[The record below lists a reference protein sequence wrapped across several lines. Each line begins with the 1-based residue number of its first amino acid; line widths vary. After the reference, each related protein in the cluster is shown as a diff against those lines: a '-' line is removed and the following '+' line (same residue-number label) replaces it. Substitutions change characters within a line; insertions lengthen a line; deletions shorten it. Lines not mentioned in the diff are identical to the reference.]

1 MAGINSKKK
10 GNKSELMVAKWFASW
25 TGLEFQRVP
34 QSGGLRWSNAQ
45 NIAGD
50 IICVDQKHNRHFQ
63 LCVESKFYED
73 LDWDKV
79 FRNKKADIL
88 KFWEQAKGDAIRA
101 EKIPIL
107 FMRKNNMDKG
117 MFYVGVDYSVF
128 LLIEADIKN
137 NFEYPTIEINLPSDE
152 CLVIVN
158 SFDME
163 KVEYRPFHKSLKKLN
178 K

>member
-1 MAGINSKKK
+1 MGVNGKKK
-10 GNKSELMVAKWFASW
+10 GNKGELMVAKWFQSW

-34 QSGGLRWSNAQ
+34 QSGGLRWGNAQ

-50 IICVDQKHNRHFQ
+50 IICVDQKHNRYFK
-63 LCVESKFYED
+63 LCVESKSYED

-88 KFWEQAKGDAIRA
+88 RFWEQAKGDADRA
-101 EKIPIL
+101 DKVPIL

-117 MFYVGVDYSVF
+117 MFYVGVSYPVF
-128 LLIEADIKN
+128 ELIDVE
-137 NFEYPTIEINLPSDE
+137 FEYPTIEINLPTGE
-152 CLVIVN
+152 CLVILN

-163 KVEYRPFHKSLKKLN
+163 KVDYRPFHKALKKLT

>member
-1 MAGINSKKK
+1 MGVNGKKK
-10 GNKSELMVAKWFASW
+10 GNKGELMVAKWFAAW
-25 TGLEFQRVP
+25 TELEFQRVP
-34 QSGGLRWSNAQ
+34 QSGGLRWGNAQ

-88 KFWEQAKGDAIRA
+88 RFWEQAKGDAERA
-101 EKIPIL
+101 DKVPIL

-117 MFYVGVDYSVF
+117 MFYVGISYKVFKLAKKHNPKIFQYPVVDIRLPTEERIVIINS
-128 LLIEADIKN
+128 LDMN
-137 NFEYPTIEINLPSDE
+137 NVS
-152 CLVIVN
+152 
-158 SFDME
+158 
-163 KVEYRPFHKSLKKLN
+163 
-178 K
+178 

>member
-1 MAGINSKKK
+1 MGVNGKKK
-10 GNKSELMVAKWFASW
+10 GNKGELMVAKWFQAW

-34 QSGGLRWSNAQ
+34 QSGGLRWANAQ

-50 IICVDQKHNRHFQ
+50 IICADQKHNRFFQ

-73 LDWDKV
+73 LDWDKL
-79 FRNKKADIL
+79 FRNKKSDIQR
-88 KFWEQAKGDAIRA
+88 FWEQAKGDAKRA

-117 MFYVGVDYSVF
+117 MFYVGVDYNVYELF
-128 LLIEADIKN
+128 RDDTD
-137 NFEYPTIEINLPSDE
+137 FEYPVLEINLPTGE

-163 KVEYRPFHKSLKKLN
+163 KVEYKPFHKQLKRLQR
-178 K
+178 